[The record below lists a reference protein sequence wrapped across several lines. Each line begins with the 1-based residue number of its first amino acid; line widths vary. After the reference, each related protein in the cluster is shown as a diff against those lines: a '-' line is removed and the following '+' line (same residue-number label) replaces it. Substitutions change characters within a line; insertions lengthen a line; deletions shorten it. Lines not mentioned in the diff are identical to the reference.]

1 MLGRT
6 VLILVTIALLLGAT
20 ACSSGGYDKGTNADV
35 LLQVSSLS
43 VPPVTA
49 QQDPLNPAICTFT
62 LTQSTVEL
70 ENVPKTVGDM
80 FSPANDILI
89 TRLTISY
96 VWDDGV
102 VTPVFMT
109 SPRVTIPAD
118 SSGSLFFLAIPL
130 DDLLNAAV
138 PRDGHSA
145 EMTIVFDGVTESNE
159 GVQTIAGAALIVNE
173 CQ

>member
-6 VLILVTIALLLGAT
+6 FPILVTIALLLAAT
-20 ACSSGGYDKGTNADV
+20 ACSSGGFDKGTNADV
-35 LLQVSSLS
+35 LLQVTQ
-43 VPPVTA
+43 VTLTPITA
-49 QQDPLNPAICTFT
+49 ALDPLTGVCSFT
-62 LTQSTVEL
+62 VTVSTASL
-70 ENVPKTVGDM
+70 DNVPKSGGDM

-89 TRLTISY
+89 TRLTITY
-96 VWDDGV
+96 AWDDGL
-102 VTPVFMT
+102 VTPVFVT

-118 SSGSLFFLAIPL
+118 SSGSVFFLAIPL

-145 EMTIVFDGVTESNE
+145 ELTMVFDGVTESNE
-159 GVQTIAGAALIVNE
+159 GVQAIAGAALVVNS